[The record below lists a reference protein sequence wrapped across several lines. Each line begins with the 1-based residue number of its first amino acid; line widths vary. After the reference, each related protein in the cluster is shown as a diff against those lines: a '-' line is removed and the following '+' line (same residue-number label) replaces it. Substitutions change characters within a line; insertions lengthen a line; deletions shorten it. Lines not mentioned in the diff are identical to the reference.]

1 MDNRCWSSFVG
12 SVRLALCVILRPTI
26 IIIGHPGAICGFN
39 YVQLVERSNAAKNN
53 AKCGGGAGGLNG
65 IWGRGSCIVAATE
78 INDARWDY

>member
-39 YVQLVERSNAAKNN
+39 YVQLVERGEKQ
-53 AKCGGGAGGLNG
+53 CEMWRWAGGLNG
-65 IWGRGSCIVAATE
+65 IWGRGSCIVAAIE